1 MLRGLWRCSYQF
13 NCVRLD
19 PYKHRT
25 HDFPCPGTLN
35 ANRYDTVAVNFFGQI
50 EIESVC
56 YTKGSWTGLSLP
68 KYYMDRS
75 EAEVHIMYWGW
86 QTGSLTAIWSKV
98 SCTICYI
105 IHNLP
110 KLLQSVSEHHWMHNM
125 DILNTNTKTIT
136 KMRDTHRKMEIYI
149 SPLKFIF
156 KLTCPLRTINQEP
169 KYTNT
174 WRRTRDNKLKLRANL
189 MVSFVC

>member
-1 MLRGLWRCSYQF
+1 MGGGRGRTRRAPPNKIGKNMIVWHIIVIFHTKYPKQFRASLCSARF
-13 NCVRLD
+13 FLSAPPPPPLTWN
-19 PYKHRT
+19 
-25 HDFPCPGTLN
+25 PG
-35 ANRYDTVAVNFFGQI
+35 AAP
-50 EIESVC
+50 E
-56 YTKGSWTGLSLP
+56 
-68 KYYMDRS
+68 
-75 EAEVHIMYWGW
+75 
-86 QTGSLTAIWSKV
+86 TGSLTAIWSKV

-136 KMRDTHRKMEIYI
+136 KMKDTHRKMEIYI

-156 KLTCPLRTINQEP
+156 KLTRPLRTINQEP

-174 WRRTRDNKLKLRANL
+174 WRRTRDNKLKFRANL